1 MRAQRHAS
9 KKKIGPKKER
19 ELEGVLERRWC

>member
-1 MRAQRHAS
+1 MRVQRHAS

-19 ELEGVLERRWC
+19 ELEGVLERR

>member
-9 KKKIGPKKER
+9 KKKIGIKKEQ
-19 ELEGVLERRWC
+19 ELEGVLERR

>member
-19 ELEGVLERRWC
+19 ELEGVLERR